1 MNRIN
6 QKNLENLQAFYGNYQ
21 AKKAG
26 KEEKKEEVKP
36 AEEFQPK
43 KVEANALD
51 VLAAQNKAAQF
62 GKLDTSNAATEK
74 RLEQAFANSAFMKSL
89 NELQGIEEEDF
100 VAYAMANITGVNH
113 DKLVKYLNKPL
124 SVETIAGVQD
134 IVDTLI
140 A

>member
-6 QKNLENLQAFYGNYQ
+6 QKNLENLQAFYGTYQ

-26 KEEKKEEVKP
+26 KEEKKEDVKP

-51 VLAAQNKAAQF
+51 VLAAQNKAAQL
-62 GKLDTSNAATEK
+62 GKLDTSDAAVEK
-74 RLEQAFANSAFMKSL
+74 RLQEAFANSAFMKSL
-89 NELQGIEEEDF
+89 NELQGIEEDF
-100 VAYAMANITGVNH
+100 TAFAMANITGVNH
-113 DKLVKYLNKPL
+113 EKLAQYLNKPL
-124 SVETIAGVQD
+124 NPETVAGTQKIAE
-134 IVDTLI
+134 TLI

>member
-6 QKNLENLQAFYGNYQ
+6 QKNLENLQAYYGNYQ

-26 KEEKKEEVKP
+26 KEEKKEEVKQQ
-36 AEEFQPK
+36 EEFQPK

-62 GKLDTSNAATEK
+62 GKIDTSDAATEK

-89 NELQGIEEEDF
+89 NELQGGEDDF
-100 VAYAMANITGVNH
+100 VTFAMANITGVNH
-113 DKLVKYLNKPL
+113 DKLAKYLNKPL
-124 SVETIAGVQD
+124 SADTIAKVED
-134 IVDTLI
+134 FTNI

>member
-26 KEEKKEEVKP
+26 KEEKKDEVKP

-51 VLAAQNKAAQF
+51 VLAAQNKAAQL
-62 GKLDTSNAATEK
+62 GKLDTSDAATEK
-74 RLEQAFANSAFMKSL
+74 RLQEAFANSAFMNSL
-89 NELQGIEEEDF
+89 NELQGFEEDF
-100 VAYAMANITGVNH
+100 AAFAMANITGVNH
-113 DKLVKYLNKPL
+113 EKLAKYLNKPL
-124 SVETIAGVQD
+124 NPETVAGTQKIAE
-134 IVDTLI
+134 TLI

>member
-21 AKKAG
+21 TKKAG

-62 GKLDTSNAATEK
+62 AKVDTSDTATEK
-74 RLEQAFANSAFMKSL
+74 RLQEAFANSPFMKSL
-89 NELQGIEEEDF
+89 NELQGLEDEDF
-100 VAYAMANITGVNH
+100 TAFAMANITGVNH
-113 DKLVKYLNKPL
+113 EKLAKYLNKPL
-124 SVETIAGVQD
+124 SVETVAGVQD
-134 IVDTLI
+134 FVEKLI